1 MRRDLFIRLVI
12 WITLNDALLDLLNID
27 FMECELSS
35 MCEVNFDFLVNIK
48 AEAKDVLTSY
58 AHKNYNLTAKF
69 TPFYPVMWNTTIRHV
84 IALSYEND
92 KKVLFRQLK
101 EMETNWGEQWVDALL
116 TKMNDSFC
124 IIIFQTGYSF
134 LDNGA
139 PCVTSCFS
147 EAMD

>member
-101 EMETNWGEQWVDALL
+101 EMETNWG
-116 TKMNDSFC
+116 S
-124 IIIFQTGYSF
+124 
-134 LDNGA
+134 NG
-139 PCVTSCFS
+139 
-147 EAMD
+147 